1 MRSGFNLRRAYVKS
15 ERRLFFS
22 IIALTSGLGLTSA
35 VVADEPWPERVYNP
49 TPLADDI
56 ILPMPCG
63 GAMAFRQIHV
73 PASSPLD
80 DYPVQVG
87 QDGTGWGYVEQ
98 SRPAFISGS
107 FSSNEGRPSRHYLMA
122 KYELTELQY
131 EALMAEECP
140 APSNRKR
147 TPKVGISWFEAM
159 QLSDVYNLWLREQA
173 PDALPREDGALG
185 FMRLPTEVE
194 WEFAA
199 RGGVEVSTAEY
210 RDTRYPMPEG
220 INAYEWF
227 AGAQSSNGRLQLTG
241 LLAPNPLGLH
251 DVLGN
256 AAEMMFESF
265 RLNKLDRQHGQAGG
279 FVVRGGS
286 YLTPRGDLRT
296 ALRGEEPY
304 YAGNTDN
311 VAHNRSRATGLRLA
325 LVSPTLTSRERI
337 ATIEEAWAALGLGED
352 ELDGSP
358 GTVSQLAELASGIE
372 DNALQEQL
380 QSLERQLRASNQRQ
394 EEARNQ
400 AIRASL
406 NLGAFLCTKLE
417 DDGVFFDFL
426 TDNYRLNC
434 EVDNPDTSC
443 AMRETRLTEQEQR
456 LQGLSRYYASSLVE
470 SATLYGK
477 EPLAQQVEVF
487 AEILSRNAQLSEL
500 GPYLQTYW
508 LHQRQYLE
516 NQRITTEAWLESCK
530 AMSNQ

>member
-1 MRSGFNLRRAYVKS
+1 MKPKRYFISPFTALVAGLSIVLTAHAQPEWD
-15 ERRLFFS
+15 ERL
-22 IIALTSGLGLTSA
+22 
-35 VVADEPWPERVYNP
+35 YNP
-49 TPLADDI
+49 SPLEDDV
-56 ILPMPCG
+56 ILPLPCG

-73 PASSPLD
+73 PTSTPLD
-80 DYPVQVG
+80 DFPVQIG

-107 FSSNEGRPSRHYLMA
+107 FSDKEGSTSRHYLLA
-122 KYELTELQY
+122 KYELSELQY
-131 EALMAEECP
+131 EALMTDECP

-147 TPKVGISWFEAM
+147 LPKVELSWFDAM
-159 QLSDVYNLWLREQA
+159 QISDAYNLWLREQA
-173 PDALPREDGALG
+173 PDALPQEDGALG

-199 RGGVEVSTAEY
+199 RGGLEVSTAEY

-220 INAYEWF
+220 LNAHEWF
-227 AGAQSSNGRLQLTG
+227 AGAQSSNGRLQLAG

-251 DVLGN
+251 DILGN
-256 AAEMMFESF
+256 ATEMMFEPF

-286 YLTPRGDLRT
+286 YLTPREDLRA

-304 YAGNTDN
+304 YTSEE
-311 VAHNRSRATGLRLA
+311 HNHGRATGLRLA
-325 LVSPTLTSRERI
+325 LVAPTLTSRERI
-337 ATIEEAWAALGLGED
+337 AAIEEDWAALGLGDD

-358 GTVSQLAELASGIE
+358 GTVVQLAELASGVE
-372 DNALQEQL
+372 DDALQEQL

-426 TDNYRLNC
+426 ADNYRLNC
-434 EVDNPDTSC
+434 EGDNPDASC
-443 AMRETRLTEQEQR
+443 AMREARLTEQEQR

-470 SATLYGK
+470 SATLYGS
-477 EPLAQQVEVF
+477 EPIAHQVEVF
-487 AEILSRNAQLSEL
+487 GEILSRNPQLSGL
-500 GPYLQTYW
+500 SPYLQTYW
-508 LHQRQYLE
+508 QHQRQYLE
-516 NQRITTEAWLESCK
+516 DQRITAEAWLESCK
-530 AMSNQ
+530 ARAEQ

>member
-1 MRSGFNLRRAYVKS
+1 MKPDRYC
-15 ERRLFFS
+15 
-22 IIALTSGLGLTSA
+22 IALAAGLSLATA
-35 VVADEPWPERVYNP
+35 AQAEEPWPERVYNP
-49 TPLADDI
+49 SPLEDDV

-63 GAMAFRQIHV
+63 GAMAFRRVHV
-73 PASSPLD
+73 PVDAPLD
-80 DYPVQVG
+80 DFPVRVG

-107 FSSNEGRPSRHYLMA
+107 FSGEDAGPSRHYLLA

-131 EALMAEECP
+131 QALMADECP
-140 APSNRKR
+140 TPSNRR
-147 TPKVGISWFEAM
+147 RLPKVELSWFEAM
-159 QLSDVYNLWLREQA
+159 RLGDAYNLWLRDQA

-185 FMRLPTEVE
+185 FLRLPTEVE

-199 RGGVEVSTAEY
+199 RGGLEVGTAEY

-220 INAYEWF
+220 LNAHEWF
-227 AGAQSSNGRLQLTG
+227 AGAQSSNGRLQLAG

-251 DVLGN
+251 DMLGN
-256 AAEMMFESF
+256 AAEMMFEPF

-286 YLTPRGDLRT
+286 YLTPREDLRS

-304 YAGNTDN
+304 YASE
-311 VAHNRSRATGLRLA
+311 AHNRGRATGLRLA
-325 LVSPTLTSRERI
+325 LVAPTLTSRERI
-337 ATIEEAWAALGLGED
+337 ATIEENWAALGQGEE

-358 GTVSQLAELASGIE
+358 GTVAQLAELASDVE
-372 DNALQEQL
+372 DDALQEQL
-380 QSLERQLRASNQRQ
+380 QSLEHQLRASNQRQ
-394 EEARNQ
+394 EEARDQ

-426 TDNYRLNC
+426 ADNYRLNC
-434 EVDNPDTSC
+434 EGDNPDASC

-470 SATLYGK
+470 SATLYGSD
-477 EPLAQQVEVF
+477 AIARQVEVF
-487 AEILSRNAQLSEL
+487 GEILARNPQLSGL
-500 GPYLQTYW
+500 APYLQTYW
-508 LHQRQYLE
+508 QHQRQYLE
-516 NQRITTEAWLESCK
+516 DQRITAEAWLESCK
-530 AMSNQ
+530 AMANS

>member
-1 MRSGFNLRRAYVKS
+1 MKPECYFIVPSV
-15 ERRLFFS
+15 
-22 IIALTSGLGLTSA
+22 ALAACLGLAATA
-35 VVADEPWPERVYNP
+35 NAEEPWPERLYNP
-49 TPLADDI
+49 APLDDDV
-56 ILPMPCG
+56 ILPLPCN
-63 GAMAFRQIHV
+63 GAMAFRQVHV
-73 PASSPLD
+73 PASAPLD
-80 DYPVQVG
+80 DFPVHVG

-107 FSSNEGRPSRHYLMA
+107 FSSEDGGSSRHYLLA

-131 EALMAEECP
+131 EALMADECP

-147 TPKVGISWFEAM
+147 LPQVGLSWFDAM
-159 QLSDVYNLWLREQA
+159 QLSDAYNLWLREQA
-173 PDALPREDGALG
+173 PETLPMEDGAQG

-199 RGGVEVSTAEY
+199 RGGLEVSSAEY

-220 INAYEWF
+220 INGHEWF
-227 AGAQSSNGRLQLTG
+227 AGAQSSNGQLQLAG

-251 DVLGN
+251 DMLGN
-256 AAEMMFESF
+256 AAEMMFEPF

-286 YLTPRGDLRT
+286 YLTPREDLRS

-304 YAGNTDN
+304 YASNNTSSS
-311 VAHNRSRATGLRLA
+311 AGHNRGRATGLRLA
-325 LVSPTLTSRERI
+325 LVAPTLTSRERI
-337 ATIEEAWAALGLGED
+337 AAIEENWAALGLGEN

-358 GTVSQLAELASGIE
+358 GTVVQLAELASGIE
-372 DNALQEQL
+372 DDALQEQL
-380 QSLERQLRASNQRQ
+380 QTLERQLRASNQRQ

-426 TDNYRLNC
+426 ADNYRLNC
-434 EVDNPDTSC
+434 EGDNPDASC
-443 AMRETRLTEQEQR
+443 AMREARLTEQEQR

-470 SATLYGK
+470 SATLYGS
-477 EPLAQQVEVF
+477 EPIAQQVEVF
-487 AEILSRNAQLSEL
+487 SEILARNPQLNGL

-508 LHQRQYLE
+508 QHQLHYLE
-516 NQRITTEAWLESCK
+516 NQRITAEAWLESCK
-530 AMSNQ
+530 AMAEQ

>member
-1 MRSGFNLRRAYVKS
+1 MKPDHYC
-15 ERRLFFS
+15 
-22 IIALTSGLGLTSA
+22 IALAAGLSLVTA
-35 VVADEPWPERVYNP
+35 VHAEEPWPERVYNP
-49 TPLADDI
+49 SPLEDDV
-56 ILPMPCG
+56 ILPLPCG
-63 GAMAFRQIHV
+63 GAMAFRRVHV
-73 PASSPLD
+73 PVDSPLD
-80 DYPVQVG
+80 DFPVRVG

-107 FSSNEGRPSRHYLMA
+107 FSGEDPGPSRHYLLA

-131 EALMAEECP
+131 QALMAEECP
-140 APSNRKR
+140 TPSNRR
-147 TPKVGISWFEAM
+147 RLPRVELSWFEAM
-159 QLSDVYNLWLREQA
+159 RLSDAYNLWLRDQA

-185 FMRLPTEVE
+185 FLRLPTEVE

-199 RGGVEVSTAEY
+199 RGGLEVGTAEY

-220 INAYEWF
+220 LNAHEWF
-227 AGAQSSNGRLQLTG
+227 AGAQSSNGRLQLAG

-251 DVLGN
+251 DMLGN
-256 AAEMMFESF
+256 ATEMMFEPF

-286 YLTPRGDLRT
+286 YLTPREDLRS

-304 YAGNTDN
+304 YASK
-311 VAHNRSRATGLRLA
+311 AHNRGRATGLRLA
-325 LVSPTLTSRERI
+325 LVAPTLTSRERI
-337 ATIEEAWAALGLGED
+337 ATIEENWAALGQGEE

-358 GTVSQLAELASGIE
+358 GTVAQLAELASDVE
-372 DNALQEQL
+372 DDALQEQL

-394 EEARNQ
+394 EEARDQ

-426 TDNYRLNC
+426 ADNYRLNC
-434 EVDNPDTSC
+434 EGDNPDASC
-443 AMRETRLTEQEQR
+443 AMRETRLAEQEQR

-470 SATLYGK
+470 SATLYGSD
-477 EPLAQQVEVF
+477 AIARQVEVF
-487 AEILSRNAQLSEL
+487 GEILSRNPQLSGL

-508 LHQRQYLE
+508 QHQHQYLE
-516 NQRITTEAWLESCK
+516 DQRITAEAWLESCK
-530 AMSNQ
+530 AMANS

>member
-1 MRSGFNLRRAYVKS
+1 MKP
-15 ERRLFFS
+15 ERRFVHSLVTL
-22 IIALTSGLGLTSA
+22 ATGLGLASTA
-35 VVADEPWPERVYNP
+35 IAEEPWPERVYNP
-49 TPLADDI
+49 SPLEDDV

-63 GAMAFRQIHV
+63 GAMAFRQVHV
-73 PASSPLD
+73 PAGAPLD
-80 DYPVQVG
+80 DYPVRVG

-107 FSSNEGRPSRHYLMA
+107 FSSDEGTPSRYYLMA
-122 KYELTELQY
+122 KYELTDLQY
-131 EALMAEECP
+131 EALLTEECP
-140 APSNRKR
+140 SPSNRKR
-147 TPKVGISWFEAM
+147 LPKVGLSWFDAM
-159 QLSDVYNLWLREQA
+159 QLGDAYNLWLREQA

-199 RGGVEVSTAEY
+199 RGGLEVSTAEY

-220 INAYEWF
+220 INAHEWF
-227 AGAQSSNGRLQLTG
+227 AGAQSSNGRLQLAG

-251 DVLGN
+251 DMLGN
-256 AAEMMFESF
+256 ADEMMFEPF

-286 YLTPRGDLRT
+286 YLTPREDLRT

-304 YAGNTDN
+304 YAGNSDSTD
-311 VAHNRSRATGLRLA
+311 HNRGRSSGVRLA
-325 LVSPTLTSRERI
+325 LVAPTLTSRERI
-337 ATIEEAWAALGLGED
+337 AAIEEGWAALGMGED

-358 GTVSQLAELASGIE
+358 GTVAQLAELASGTQ
-372 DNALQEQL
+372 DNALQAQL

-417 DDGVFFDFL
+417 DDGVFFEFL
-426 TDNYRLNC
+426 SDNYRLNC
-434 EVDNPDTSC
+434 AVENPDASC
-443 AMRETRLTEQEQR
+443 AMRETRLKEQEER

-470 SATLYGK
+470 SATLYGS
-477 EPLAQQVEVF
+477 EPLTQQVEVF
-487 AEILSRNAQLSEL
+487 AEILSRNPQLNAL

-508 LHQRQYLE
+508 EHQRHYLD
-516 NQRITTEAWLESCK
+516 NQRITAEAWLESCK
-530 AMSNQ
+530 AMAKQ